1 MTTFDKTR
9 KPTFGRSMQ
18 ILAAG
23 VIAVLA
29 CGESGPAADWTV
41 VRDTLPSGVERVTN
55 TPAPADAPTWTL
67 VEEIRVGTIEADRPE
82 SFGEIKGLVGLEG
95 GGFAVLESQAMELR
109 VFAADG
115 SHLATHGPQG
125 EGPGEFVGANGL
137 MLDPSGRIWVPDSY
151 AARMSVFD
159 PEDGFVDSFPFTS
172 FVRGW
177 VWTGAMTADGRVL
190 KHSTTTMRV
199 FDSTMTEMPSLALP
213 PAAENVG
220 DEDPSI
226 FLVES
231 ASGWSVR
238 QVPFYPGGATAFDP
252 SGAMWSA
259 AFGDPSHRVHKWMP
273 GGDTLLV
280 AVTERPPLP
289 VTRAERDSVIAE
301 VRVWL
306 REQGVETEADWSR
319 IPEVKPAVVSL
330 FTSAGGNLWVQ
341 TSSPGGGVTYDVLA
355 PDGAHLGSTAPAL
368 LETVFWL
375 SPVVRGDSY
384 WTVVFDELDV
394 PYVVR
399 AKITPL

>member
-1 MTTFDKTR
+1 MSDNERTR
-9 KPTFGRSMQ
+9 AASRSLWTLTATA
-18 ILAAG
+18 ILT
-23 VIAVLA
+23 LA
-29 CGESGPAADWTV
+29 CGESRPASDWTV
-41 VRDTLPSGVERVTN
+41 VRDTLPSGLERVTN
-55 TPAPADAPTWTL
+55 TPPPRATPTWAL
-67 VEEIRVGTIEADRPE
+67 VEEIRVGTVEANKPE

-95 GGFAVLESQAMELR
+95 GGFAVFESQAMELR
-109 VFAADG
+109 VFAGDG
-115 SHLATHGPQG
+115 SHLATHGQQG

-137 MLDPSGRIWVPDSY
+137 MLDPSGRFWVPDSY
-151 AARMSVFD
+151 AARISVFD
-159 PEDGFVDSFPFTS
+159 AEDGFVGSFPFTS

-177 VWTGAMTADGRVL
+177 VWTGAMTDDGRVL
-190 KHSTTTMRV
+190 KHSTSTMRV

-213 PAAENVG
+213 PAAEDVG

-231 ASGWSVR
+231 ATGWQVR
-238 QVPFYPGGATAFDP
+238 QVPFHPGGATAFDP
-252 SGAMWSA
+252 SGAIWSA

-289 VTRAERDSVIAE
+289 VTRAERDSVIRD
-301 VRVWL
+301 VRAWL
-306 REQGVETEADWSR
+306 EERDVETEADWSR
-319 IPEVKPAVVSL
+319 IPGVKPAVKGL
-330 FTSAGGNLWVQ
+330 FTSAEGNLWVQ
-341 TSSPGGGVTYDVLA
+341 TSSPGGGVVYDVLA
-355 PDGAHLGSTAPAL
+355 PNGAYLGSTAPAG

-399 AKITPL
+399 ARITPVQ